1 MAVLLLAVAVGE
13 GETSIVLFW
22 VNCDELDEVL
32 MFWATVM
39 LELLLLVVL
48 WARVMLEL
56 FMVVVLLSLSSSWLS
71 LSICSTSN

>member
-32 MFWATVM
+32 MFWATLM
-39 LELLLLVVL
+39 LELLLLVVF

-56 FMVVVLLSLSSSWLS
+56 FVVVLLILSSSWLS